1 MNSRLI
7 DKLRARGYRVRPS
20 AGGHGF
26 DVITRNGVAIEDAVS
41 SEDEAWSRA
50 LNDFNAEPNDRM
62 DPAMRTEVRNVRKL
76 TKADLRRV
84 IMSEVKKLRE
94 GGDPLG
100 DDGIA
105 SECAAAVAEAFAD
118 ANPYDDDDGMGD
130 ARGGPVAW
138 AAQVTDA
145 AEALE
150 EELLGVLQPIL
161 MDYQRR
167 LDEGE
172 FGRG

>member
-1 MNSRLI
+1 M
-7 DKLRARGYRVRPS
+7 
-20 AGGHGF
+20 
-26 DVITRNGVAIEDAVS
+26 
-41 SEDEAWSRA
+41 SRA
-50 LNDFNAEPNDRM
+50 GNSKENDM
-62 DPAMRTEVRNVRKL
+62 RNVRKL
-76 TKADLRRV
+76 TATELRRV
-84 IMSEVKKLRE
+84 IMSEVKKLHE

-172 FGRG
+172 FSRG